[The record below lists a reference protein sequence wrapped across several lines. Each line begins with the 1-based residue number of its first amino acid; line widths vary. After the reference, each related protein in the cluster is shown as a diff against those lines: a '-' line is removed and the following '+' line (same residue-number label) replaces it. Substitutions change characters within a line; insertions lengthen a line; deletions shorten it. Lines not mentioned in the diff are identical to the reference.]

1 MKDFSLL
8 KVTSK
13 YYGEFYCSEVDN
25 FFEEGEK
32 VTVYSHFSYRLYTIK
47 NNKIFRIA
55 HNDFG
60 SIFFTKEEWRNKKLK
75 SLLNS

>member
-1 MKDFSLL
+1 MKDFSVL

-13 YYGEFYCSEVDN
+13 YYGEFY
-25 FFEEGEK
+25 
-32 VTVYSHFSYRLYTIK
+32 FSYRLYTIK